1 MMIEL
6 VLDPNVVSVPSQNLW
21 EIFVITVT
29 HEGNGPQQCPDLFL
43 AALSLSFD
51 ATLSASVY

>member
-21 EIFVITVT
+21 EIFVMSDTVAR
-29 HEGNGPQQCPDLFL
+29 EGRGPQQCQDIF
-43 AALSLSFD
+43 SCSQFEF
-51 ATLSASVY
+51 